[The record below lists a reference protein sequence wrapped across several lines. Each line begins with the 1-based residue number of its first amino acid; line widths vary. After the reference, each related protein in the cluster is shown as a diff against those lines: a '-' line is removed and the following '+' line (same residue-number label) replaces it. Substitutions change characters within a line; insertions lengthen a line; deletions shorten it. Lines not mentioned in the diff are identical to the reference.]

1 MGVQQCWL
9 LAVSSIKDSTDDVLS
24 YYVNAG
30 MPMSTFIMMQAA
42 YNACVEFIGK
52 PIILSERIWVDASY
66 YRRCLYR
73 TLIFTSEL
81 FDLFEVLRKF
91 LPDEEYRINPVLDAI
106 KPFID
111 YLCKFCSVEI
121 KFESS

>member
-9 LAVSSIKDSTDDVLS
+9 LAVSSIKDSTDDILS

-91 LPDEEYRINPVLDAI
+91 LPAEGYRINPVLDAI

-121 KFESS
+121 KFEST